1 MARLKDLVK
10 TYRLINDPKSPDW
23 NVKFA
28 AALFAVALAAVALTA
43 VAFMPKAGEGPAA
56 TQTAADT
63 AAEDAPPETLTEYV
77 GTDLATLDPTALPSE
92 EAVNA
97 QLDAWR
103 LAHPDATILGTE
115 PVVVAGRVVGYTIAY
130 QP

>member
-28 AALFAVALAAVALTA
+28 AALFAVALAALALAA
-43 VAFMPKAGEGPAA
+43 VAFMPKAGDPAA
-56 TQTAADT
+56 PQVAANTAP
-63 AAEDAPPETLTEYV
+63 EDAPPDTLTEYV
-77 GTDLATLDPTALPSE
+77 GADLGRLDPAQLPSE
-92 EAVNA
+92 ETVRA

-103 LAHPDATILGTE
+103 AAHPDATILGTE
-115 PVVVAGRVVGYTIAY
+115 PVTVGGRVVGYTIVY
-130 QP
+130 RP